1 MSKEDALERA
11 FVNVMVCRK
20 SRRSRTEATAMSKSP
35 SANKRE
41 SNDARERD
49 ENSVNDNQFDV
60 IEYGRIERSP
70 TLSDD
75 RHVYSQIYEQPVTY
89 ESLRQDHP
97 YSRQLPA
104 MYEEIGTSN
113 V

>member
-1 MSKEDALERA
+1 M
-11 FVNVMVCRK
+11 
-20 SRRSRTEATAMSKSP
+20 TAMSKSA
-35 SANKRE
+35 SANKGAINTSRT
-41 SNDARERD
+41 RD
-49 ENSVNDNQFDV
+49 ENSATDNQCNDV
-60 IEYGRIERSP
+60 IEYGRIQQSP
-70 TLSDD
+70 TPSDD